1 MEALAGEDNKIAD
14 CRLQIA
20 DWRLTITKL
29 QILRLPIGIA
39 DSGPPVEDT
48 RVAFRYRPE
57 VLDAL
62 ARHGLAPRAETSPQL
77 LRDAI
82 NDLYRYEIRR
92 LRQRLLRK
100 EFPKEAYVPKVL
112 ELRAK
117 YLLLSVPIEEWSP

>member
-1 MEALAGEDNKIAD
+1 
-14 CRLQIA
+14 LQIE
-20 DWRLTITKL
+20 KL
-29 QILRLPIGIA
+29 SGFGSVLIGVA
-39 DSGPPVEDT
+39 DSATPVEDT

-62 ARHGLAPRAETSPQL
+62 ARHGLAPRADTAPQF

-100 EFPKEAYVPKVL
+100 EFPREAYVPKVL
-112 ELRAK
+112 ELRDK
-117 YLLLSVPIEEWSP
+117 YMLLSMPMEEWSL

>member
-1 MEALAGEDNKIAD
+1 MASCTRHVA
-14 CRLQIA
+14 R
-20 DWRLTITKL
+20 
-29 QILRLPIGIA
+29 IGVA
-39 DSGPPVEDT
+39 DSAPPVEDT
-48 RVAFRYRPE
+48 RMGFRYRPE

-62 ARHGLAPRAETSPQL
+62 ARHGLAPRADTSPQL

-100 EFPKEAYVPKVL
+100 EFPREAYVPKVL

-117 YLLLSVPIEEWSP
+117 YMLLSMPVEEWSL

>member
-1 MEALAGEDNKIAD
+1 
-14 CRLQIA
+14 
-20 DWRLTITKL
+20 
-29 QILRLPIGIA
+29 
-39 DSGPPVEDT
+39 
-48 RVAFRYRPE
+48 VAFRYRPE

-62 ARHGLAPRAETSPQL
+62 ARHGLAPRADTSPQL

-100 EFPKEAYVPKVL
+100 EFPREAYVPKVL

-117 YLLLSVPIEEWSP
+117 YMLLSMPTDEWTV